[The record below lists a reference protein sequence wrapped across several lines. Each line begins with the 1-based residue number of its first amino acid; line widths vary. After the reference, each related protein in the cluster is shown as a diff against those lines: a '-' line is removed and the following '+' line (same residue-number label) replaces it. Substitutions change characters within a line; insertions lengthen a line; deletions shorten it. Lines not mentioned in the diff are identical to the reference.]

1 MASEGNS
8 SEGTVESIS
17 VVIRIRPLN
26 TRERG
31 EDLALDID
39 EENSRIEAIE
49 KDKKS
54 NVGAAE
60 NNRANPSWKFDRV
73 FGLNTQ
79 QGKFYDDVARSRV
92 ATTFDGFNA
101 TIFAYGQTGS
111 GKTYTMEG
119 AWDNP
124 GIIPR
129 AISQIF
135 DTIVQITSR
144 NPESMFLV
152 RVSYLE
158 VYMDE
163 VKDLLGND
171 GKELK
176 IREDT
181 SNGLFFAKGLT
192 EEVVGSAEDVAALLQ
207 KGVSRRTSGATNMN
221 EHSSRSHAIFT
232 FWIERQHAAKE
243 EEALTGAKKEQGQVT
258 VGKLNLVDL
267 AGSER
272 VAKTGAT
279 GVRAKQGQAINK
291 SLTQLSIVIKAL
303 VDREADKRLGKKTH
317 VPYRDSVLT
326 RLLSDSL
333 GGNSKTLMIAACS
346 PAESNKEETIST
358 LRFAAQV
365 KSVKNKPKVN
375 EDAKDA
381 QLREMTEEI
390 ARLRA
395 ISGGGSGSG
404 GASFKNEDA
413 AAKMLQMVVRLA
425 LEKSRAKKQE
435 KSFADA
441 EAALML
447 GKELEKSEMEEK
459 VADLENENRDLMK
472 KLSIADSVN
481 DDRLKVAAEEA
492 RLAAIEES
500 EKEIRRIKEDVAKEI
515 ASAEERA
522 RKEADEIPRQKIAEL
537 ETALKA
543 SQEDAKQRAEA
554 EKETYYKAT
563 QEYEAN
569 LFKTKENSAKEL
581 EAAKQQAEKAIKE
594 AEDARKSKT
603 DLEAEVKAKEQANQE
618 EAKLRIEAEKAV
630 QEYETKMSEAKENSA
645 KELEAA
651 KQQAEATRKE
661 CDEAH
666 HKNVELE
673 AALQLKEDAYQE
685 EVRLREEVRQKAAEE
700 YEKMKSMESGANKDM
715 AQAMQQAEAAR
726 QEADDV
732 RKRNGDLEAALL
744 AKEHTHQEEAKL
756 KEETYHKA
764 TQEYEAKL
772 SEAKENSA
780 KELEAAKQQ
789 AEKAIKEAEDARKS
803 KADLE
808 AEVKAKEQANQ
819 EEANLRSEA
828 EEEHRKYKLEVTSSL
843 DAVKKELE
851 TAKQER
857 EAARKDA
864 DDVRK
869 SKIELSGVLQTTQAD
884 LQEAKANTNRLLAD
898 QQEKLTT
905 KLAARHNLLVS
916 ELEAE
921 KDKVETELED
931 ARDRCEKY
939 IAARADDA
947 FRFNQLRDMAA
958 NQRQRD
964 QRTIDMLNKDL
975 ADLQLE
981 VARLNGRANDLL
993 SRKKMRRLMVNSI
1006 LNRLVGRILR
1016 KALHKWAALAD
1027 YIPKIFPEQFGPFEM
1042 KPAIVEGLSLTIN
1055 TGTCMYEVSFDSAPL
1070 ADIPVRYGECVLN
1083 VGQLS
1088 PPHPI
1093 TLSPQRRSYARI
1105 PPAATHMIWAYPLTG
1120 MAAVGQT
1127 TLDVDPALLFATF
1140 GGYVYCE
1147 EKNGEMNVVSTS
1159 AIATSA
1165 FQTGKDVYFCP
1176 PITWRPSFTKALS
1189 TAGRFQRMNIDT
1201 LEESGAKYYCWIHA
1215 GEVLVADD
1223 PLVADWEISTHGGF
1237 AYLFDEPGKPHPLD
1251 RFFGIW
1257 GGTGDGDEFLQLTA
1271 TAESPRVLDRLS
1283 GQAAESTDDSWEDD
1297 FSVLPPPPPPF
1308 KTLPRS
1314 VSAGSLTR
1322 NDYHTDVEKVQ
1333 ISKDGPLGM
1342 SITRSG
1348 TSGMLIAVS
1357 VAAGGMAH
1365 SLGIQDGTALV
1376 DVDGGTLDPN
1386 LSGAD
1391 FATIL
1396 GFQPRPFNLGIRK
1409 PLNTL
1414 QGVTKAQEGFRH
1426 GAGGGGR

>member
-1 MASEGNS
+1 MSFYF
-8 SEGTVESIS
+8 VLISI
-17 VVIRIRPLN
+17 
-26 TRERG
+26 
-31 EDLALDID
+31 
-39 EENSRIEAIE
+39 
-49 KDKKS
+49 
-54 NVGAAE
+54 
-60 NNRANPSWKFDRV
+60 
-73 FGLNTQ
+73 
-79 QGKFYDDVARSRV
+79 
-92 ATTFDGFNA
+92 
-101 TIFAYGQTGS
+101 
-111 GKTYTMEG
+111 
-119 AWDNP
+119 
-124 GIIPR
+124 
-129 AISQIF
+129 
-135 DTIVQITSR
+135 
-144 NPESMFLV
+144 
-152 RVSYLE
+152 
-158 VYMDE
+158 
-163 VKDLLGND
+163 
-171 GKELK
+171 
-176 IREDT
+176 
-181 SNGLFFAKGLT
+181 
-192 EEVVGSAEDVAALLQ
+192 
-207 KGVSRRTSGATNMN
+207 
-221 EHSSRSHAIFT
+221 
-232 FWIERQHAAKE
+232 
-243 EEALTGAKKEQGQVT
+243 
-258 VGKLNLVDL
+258 
-267 AGSER
+267 SER

-563 QEYEAN
+563 QEYETKMSEA
-569 LFKTKENSAKEL
+569 KENSAKEL

-594 AEDARKSKT
+594 AEDARKSKA
-603 DLEAEVKAKEQANQE
+603 DLEAEIKVKEQANQE

-630 QEYETKMSEAKENSA
+630 QEYETKISEAKENSA

-819 EEANLRSEA
+819 KEANLRSEA